1 MEAMLAVG
9 LASAALGVAH
19 LAWRRRLRGRLLV
32 LAGIGW
38 ALFFVGLAAAF
49 QVLPYGPQLFLVG
62 CIVGAIIQYVADAAR
77 RRMSVGE
84 EQPNGRRA

>member
-1 MEAMLAVG
+1 
-9 LASAALGVAH
+9 
-19 LAWRRRLRGRLLV
+19 LLV

-38 ALFFVGLAAAF
+38 ALYFVGLAAAF

-84 EQPNGRRA
+84 EAAKRPTRLSFASVAEVNPP